1 MNKHKPSL
9 KSAFHL
15 LSDLED
21 AGYESHIVG
30 GAVRDIVLGRP
41 MGDIDIATSAT
52 PQQVMSIFNHV
63 IPIGIDHGT
72 VMVRYQ
78 SHSFEVTTYRT
89 EDGYTDFRH
98 PDEVAFV
105 NSIQE
110 DLSRRDFTINAM
122 AMKQSGDIIDPFQGK
137 KDLSRQIIRAVG
149 DAHTRFNEDPLR
161 MMRAI
166 RFASQL
172 QFEVTDEVRQ
182 AIYNQASLLTHI
194 AVERI
199 TVEFEKLMA
208 GEGYQNGI
216 HLCYTLGVFS
226 YLPIFSE
233 NKSLQM
239 TVPKHNLFG
248 FAQLITYYHEQT
260 PAVSLIK
267 WVKDWKLSNRV
278 KREAFSL
285 HYALTEYKQH
295 GQVTLWLAYQLPE
308 QLSGAFIQVLKALG
322 YPVKKEGFTEVSAM
336 LPIHSRD
343 ELSFQ
348 AKDLI
353 QSFPNVAKGSWIS
366 EGMKK
371 IEYAVVTKQLSNKYE
386 HIKEWVDK
394 WNPPASN

>member
-9 KSAFHL
+9 HSAFNL
-15 LSDLED
+15 LSCLEE

-52 PQQVMSIFNHV
+52 PQQVMSVFSHV

-89 EDGYTDFRH
+89 EEGYTDFRH

-105 NSIQE
+105 NSIRK

-122 AMKQSGDIIDPFQGK
+122 AMNQNGDVIDPFHGK
-137 KDLSRQIIRAVG
+137 KDLSKRVIRAVG

-172 QFEVTDEVRQ
+172 QFEVTEEVKQ
-182 AIYNQASLLTHI
+182 AIYNQASLLNHI

-199 TVEFEKLMA
+199 AVEFEKLVA
-208 GEGYQNGI
+208 GKGYQNGI
-216 HLCYTLGVFS
+216 HLCDTLGVFS
-226 YLPIFSE
+226 YLPIFSAHR
-233 NKSLQM
+233 SLQVA
-239 TVPKHNLFG
+239 VPRQKLFG
-248 FAQLITYYHEQT
+248 FAQLITYYREQT
-260 PAVSLIK
+260 PTISLQK

-278 KREAFSL
+278 KREALSL
-285 HYALTEYKQH
+285 HSALTEYKQH
-295 GQVTLWLAYQLPE
+295 DEMTLWLAYQLPE
-308 QLSGAFIQVLKALG
+308 HLAASFIQVLKALG
-322 YPVKKEGFTEVSAM
+322 YPVKKEAFTEVSTL
-336 LPIHSRD
+336 LPIHSID
-343 ELSFQ
+343 ELAFQ
-348 AKDLI
+348 ARDLI
-353 QSFPNVAKGSWIS
+353 KAFPNLEKGSWIS
-366 EGMKK
+366 SGIES
-371 IEYAVVTKQLSNKYE
+371 IEYAVVTKQLNNKYE
-386 HIKEWVDK
+386 HIKEWVDQ